1 MKLSE
6 LIESICVRSVSGS
19 LDVNVSGVFFDSRK
33 VVDGGVFCAL
43 AGQGDDGNQYIDA
56 AIENGAVAVIS
67 GQPYASDFAVTWVQ
81 TDDPRLAM
89 GIAAANLEG
98 YPSRELPV
106 IGVTGT
112 NGKTTTTF
120 LIHHLIESILH
131 RAGLIGTI
139 NYVIG
144 DEFEDAP
151 HTTPESPE
159 LQKLLREM
167 LDSDCRAVAM
177 EVSSHGVTQKR
188 VAGVSFDVGVF
199 TNLTQDHLDFHGGM
213 ENYFEAKA
221 AMFTAMDL
229 DSSKKGVAIIN
240 ADDSYGER
248 LRKRNFE
255 RLKVYTFGRSAKADF
270 QASNIRSDFDGTE
283 FKLSFGERS
292 FLVRTPLIGAF
303 NVYNSVAAIASAY
316 GVGLNLRETVS
327 KMAEAPQV
335 PGRLEAV
342 GDRKINYRVFVD
354 YAHTPDAII
363 SVLRTLRDLGPNR
376 IITVF
381 GCGGDRDTAKRAM
394 MAKAAEDLSDLCIL
408 TTDNPR
414 TEPPAKILE
423 DVETG
428 FQRHDYEVIED
439 RKLAIKRA
447 IRLAE
452 ERDIVLI
459 AGKGHETYQE
469 IDGIRHEFDDRRI
482 AVNFIREKA
491 EGGER

>member
-6 LIESICVRSVSGS
+6 LIDSICVKSVSGS
-19 LDVNVSGVFFDSRK
+19 LDIEVSGVFFDSRK
-33 VVDGGVFCAL
+33 VVEGGVFCAL
-43 AGQGDDGNQYIDA
+43 DDGNEYIEA
-56 AIENGAVAVIS
+56 AIDNGAVAIVS
-67 GQPYASDFAVTWVQ
+67 GQPYASEFSITWIQ
-81 TDDPRLAM
+81 TNDPRLAM
-89 GIAAANLEG
+89 GIAAANFEG
-98 YPSRELPV
+98 NPSHDLPV

-120 LIHHLIESILH
+120 LIHHLFESILH

-139 NYVIG
+139 KYVIG
-144 DEFEDAP
+144 DEVKDAP
-151 HTTPESPE
+151 HTTPESSE

-177 EVSSHGVTQKR
+177 EVSSHGVIQKR
-188 VAGVSFDVGVF
+188 IKGVSFDVGVF

-229 DSSKKGVAIIN
+229 DTSKEGVAIIN
-240 ADDSYGER
+240 GDDSYGER
-248 LRKRNFE
+248 LRKRKFE
-255 RLKVYTFGRSAKADF
+255 RLKVYTFGRSANADF
-270 QASNIRSDFDGTE
+270 QVYDIRSDFDGTE
-283 FKLSFGERS
+283 FKLSFGKRS
-292 FLVRTPLIGAF
+292 FLVRTPLIGVF

-327 KMAEAPQV
+327 KMAEAPQI

-342 GDRKINYRVFVD
+342 GDRQINYRVFVD
-354 YAHTPDAII
+354 YAHTPDAIG
-363 SVLRTLRDLGPNR
+363 SVLKTLRDLGPNR

-381 GCGGDRDTAKRAM
+381 GCGGDRDTVKRAM
-394 MAKAAEDLSDLCIL
+394 MAKAAEDQSDLCIL

-414 TEPPAKILE
+414 TEPPAQILE
-423 DVETG
+423 DVEKG

-439 RKLAIKRA
+439 RRLAIKRA

-452 ERDIVLI
+452 GRDIVLI

-469 IDGIRHEFDDRRI
+469 IDGVRHEFDDRRTAI
-482 AVNFIREKA
+482 NFIREKA

>member
-6 LIESICVRSVSGS
+6 LIDSICVKSVSGS
-19 LDVNVSGVFFDSRK
+19 LDIEVSGVFFDSRK
-33 VVDGGVFCAL
+33 VVKGGVFCAL
-43 AGQGDDGNQYIDA
+43 VGQGDDGNEYIEA
-56 AIENGAVAVIS
+56 AIDNGAVAIVS
-67 GQPYASDFAVTWVQ
+67 GQPYASEFSITWIQ
-81 TDDPRLAM
+81 TNDPRLAM
-89 GIAAANLEG
+89 AIAAANFEG
-98 YPSRELPV
+98 NPSHDLPV

-120 LIHHLIESILH
+120 LIHHLFEATLH

-139 NYVIG
+139 KYVVG
-144 DEFEDAP
+144 DEVKDAP

-177 EVSSHGVTQKR
+177 EVSSHGVIQKR
-188 VAGVSFDVGVF
+188 ITGVSFDVGVF

-229 DSSKKGVAIIN
+229 DTSKEGVAIIN
-240 ADDSYGER
+240 GDDSFGER
-248 LRKRNFE
+248 LRKRKFE
-255 RLKVYTFGRSAKADF
+255 RLKVYTFGRSASADF
-270 QASNIRSDFDGTE
+270 QVYDIRSDFDGTE

-292 FLVRTPLIGAF
+292 FLVRTPLIGVF

-342 GDRKINYRVFVD
+342 GDRQINYRVFVD
-354 YAHTPDAII
+354 YAHTPDAIA
-363 SVLRTLRDLGPNR
+363 SVLKTLRDLGPNR

-381 GCGGDRDTAKRAM
+381 GCGGDRDTGKRAM
-394 MAKAAEDLSDLCIL
+394 MAKAAEDQSDLCIL

-414 TEPPAKILE
+414 TEPPAQILE
-423 DVETG
+423 DVEKG
-428 FQRHDYEVIED
+428 FQSHNYEVIED
-439 RKLAIKRA
+439 RRLAIKRA

-469 IDGIRHEFDDRRI
+469 IDGVRHEFDDRRT

>member
-1 MKLSE
+1 MKLSK

-19 LDVNVSGVFFDSRK
+19 LDVIVSGVFFDSRK
-33 VVDGGVFCAL
+33 VVEGGVFCAL
-43 AGQGDDGNQYIDA
+43 AGQGDDGNRYIDS
-56 AIENGAVAVIS
+56 AIENGAVAIIS
-67 GQPYASDFAVTWVQ
+67 ARPYASEFPIAWIQ

-89 GIAAANLEG
+89 GLAAANFEG
-98 YPSRELPV
+98 YPSRELPI

-120 LIHHLIESILH
+120 LIHHLIGSILH

-139 NYVIG
+139 SYVIG
-144 DEFEDAP
+144 DEVSDAP
-151 HTTPESPE
+151 HTTPESTE
-159 LQKLLREM
+159 VQKLLRKM
-167 LDSDCRAVAM
+167 VDSDCRAVAM
-177 EVSSHGVTQKR
+177 EVSSHGVIQKR
-188 VAGVSFDVGVF
+188 VTEVSFDVGVF

-229 DSSKKGVAIIN
+229 DTSKEGVAIIN

-255 RLKVYTFGRSAKADF
+255 RLKIYTFGRSAKADF

-283 FKLSFGERS
+283 FKLSYGERS
-292 FLVRTPLIGAF
+292 FLVRSPLIGAF

-316 GVGLNLRETVS
+316 AVGLNLRETIS

-342 GDRKINYRVFVD
+342 GDRQINYRVFVD
-354 YAHTPDAII
+354 YAHTPDAIT
-363 SVLRTLRDLGPNR
+363 SVLRTLRELGPTR

-414 TEPPAKILE
+414 TESPGQIFK
-423 DVETG
+423 DVKNG
-428 FQRHDYEVIED
+428 FQRYEYEVIED
-439 RKLAIKRA
+439 RRLAIKRA
-447 IRLAE
+447 IGLAE

-469 IDGIRHEFDDRRI
+469 IDGIRYEFDDRRI
-482 AVNFIREKA
+482 AVSFIREKS